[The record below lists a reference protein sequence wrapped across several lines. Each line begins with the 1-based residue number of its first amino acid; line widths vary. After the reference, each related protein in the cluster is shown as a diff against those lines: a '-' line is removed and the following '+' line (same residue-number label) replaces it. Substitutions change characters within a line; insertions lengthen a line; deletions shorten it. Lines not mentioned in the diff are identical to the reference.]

1 MVNVETVD
9 NLGGIKFNIDLIVSR
24 MNDDVETLLE
34 TLARMPAQI
43 SELLTGIPPE
53 SIRVRLSPDEFS
65 VMENIC
71 HLRDIEV
78 EGYAVR
84 IRRLL
89 EEDNPQLED
98 IDGARLAA
106 ERDYN
111 SQDLNSAF
119 DAFTVARKKNVEL
132 LSTTK
137 KDDLQRKGSM
147 QGVGEIKLETLIEMM
162 IEHDAGHLDELGRS
176 ARLLRSSNASAS
188 S

>member
-1 MVNVETVD
+1 
-9 NLGGIKFNIDLIVSR
+9 
-24 MNDDVETLLE
+24 MNDDTETLQI
-34 TLARMPAQI
+34 LARMPAMI
-43 SELLTGIPPE
+43 SELLSGVPPE
-53 SIRVRLSPDEFS
+53 SIRVRLSPEEFS
-65 VMENIC
+65 VVENIC

-78 EGYAVR
+78 EGYTVR

-89 EEDNPQLED
+89 EEDNPQLDD
-98 IDGARLAA
+98 IDGARLAV

-111 SQDLNSAF
+111 RQNLNSALET
-119 DAFTVARKKNVEL
+119 FTFARKKNVEL
-132 LSTTK
+132 LSVIK
-137 KDDLQRKGSM
+137 KDDWQRKGSM